1 MNRDQPGNHKPC
13 DLFLIKTRP
22 EHFILVD
29 DMMDTKVIKLNNL
42 TKLLTSCIF
51 QICFLLAIFSTQ
63 VLGSP
68 APGPS
73 PQWSQY
79 FSLLPPTL
87 KKFVEDTVSEGSEVI
102 EDLSEKAEDIISDLY
117 EDVMVEATD
126 MMENVYEDVMEEVV
140 EHDIDVAK
148 YASLVQNMIG
158 ESLDIN

>member
-1 MNRDQPGNHKPC
+1 M
-13 DLFLIKTRP
+13 
-22 EHFILVD
+22 
-29 DMMDTKVIKLNNL
+29 
-42 TKLLTSCIF
+42 
-51 QICFLLAIFSTQ
+51 
-63 VLGSP
+63 
-68 APGPS
+68 
-73 PQWSQY
+73 
-79 FSLLPPTL
+79 LPPTL

-158 ESLDIN
+158 ERFDIN